1 MSPTPHEGP
10 GLFDLPLA
18 PAARSGEPDAAVTE
32 VAEVEP
38 VRRARRVAATRPE
51 SLPLF
56 TEQEWSPEPAPAPE
70 EVAPARA
77 RSEPAAPATG
87 RVPAERPRPVPVPPA
102 AAEPPTAGL
111 AARLRANAGDLAIL
125 AAVAS
130 AAAGGATLL
139 GAPIGREQVPAL
151 AGFLLAWSFV
161 YFVVSLAFWGQTPG
175 MAWAGVVARSGPTE
189 PLSFSQTAR
198 RWVGTGLTWLL
209 AGLPGL
215 LALSGRS
222 LADRL
227 SASQTFEQPA
237 D

>member
-18 PAARSGEPDAAVTE
+18 PAAPDGG
-32 VAEVEP
+32 AEAESEP
-38 VRRARRVAATRPE
+38 VRRSRRAPTPRPE

-56 TEQEWSPEPAPAPE
+56 SDEEWHPESDERGPRPEPQRTERSAPE
-70 EVAPARA
+70 LQERIPR
-77 RSEPAAPATG
+77 
-87 RVPAERPRPVPVPPA
+87 AERPRPTPVPPA
-102 AAEPPTAGL
+102 AAEPATAGL
-111 AARLRANAGDLAIL
+111 AARLRANVGDLAIL

-151 AGFLLAWSFV
+151 AGFLLSWSFL

-175 MAWAGVVARSGPTE
+175 MAWAGVIARSGVTE

-198 RWVGTGLTWLL
+198 RWFGTAVTWLL
-209 AGLPGL
+209 GGLPGL
-215 LALSGRS
+215 LAVSGRS

-227 SASQTFEQPA
+227 STSRTFEQTS